1 MVGQDLAVAGD
12 EGPGAAAVE
21 PDRAFAHA
29 FEPGAVERDLATRRD
44 RLTAEID
51 RAEKRIGE
59 INETFCDPT
68 YFERTPRDKV
78 AKLEGEQ
85 KKLGAKV
92 DELMAEWETVEREIG
107 ALEASLG
114 EVRAVG

>member
-1 MVGQDLAVAGD
+1 
-12 EGPGAAAVE
+12 
-21 PDRAFAHA
+21 
-29 FEPGAVERDLATRRD
+29 
-44 RLTAEID
+44 D
-51 RAEKRIGE
+51 RAEARVGE

-85 KKLGAKV
+85 KKLGARV
-92 DELMAEWETVEREIG
+92 EELMAEWEEVEGEIA

-114 EVRAVG
+114 EARAAS